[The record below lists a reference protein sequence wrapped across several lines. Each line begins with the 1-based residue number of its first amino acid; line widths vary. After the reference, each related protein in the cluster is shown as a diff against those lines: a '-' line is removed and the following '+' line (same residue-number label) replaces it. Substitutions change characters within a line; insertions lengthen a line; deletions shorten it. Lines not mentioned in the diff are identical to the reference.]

1 MSYLMSS
8 FERRQVVSRR
18 TPSLSGTVS
27 SYDANSL
34 IGNVMPDYNEPPG
47 AFAGPREMPAVF
59 NIDKCTD
66 VRIGENIT
74 QIYNSCMS
82 HVKWKLTSKKNWM
95 PIDKGYRLQIAAMRR
110 LFWAIKTRAC
120 RRSFV
125 SRYRKS
131 GVGVSSSSSSCWRW
145 FPTSSWH
152 ICKSRRTC
160 Q

>member
-1 MSYLMSS
+1 MSS

-47 AFAGPREMPAVF
+47 TFAGPREMPAVF

-82 HVKWKLTSKKNWM
+82 HVK
-95 PIDKGYRLQIAAMRR
+95 
-110 LFWAIKTRAC
+110 
-120 RRSFV
+120 
-125 SRYRKS
+125 
-131 GVGVSSSSSSCWRW
+131 
-145 FPTSSWH
+145 
-152 ICKSRRTC
+152 
-160 Q
+160 